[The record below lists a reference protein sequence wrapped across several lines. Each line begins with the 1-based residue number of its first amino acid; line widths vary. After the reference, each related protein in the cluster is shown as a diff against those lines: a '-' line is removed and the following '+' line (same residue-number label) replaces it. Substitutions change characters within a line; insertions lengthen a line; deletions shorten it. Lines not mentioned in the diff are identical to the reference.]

1 MKLFA
6 LAAAM
11 GLALIGGAAPAV
23 ASAQPRP
30 QVRERTVVTT
40 RTVVRENRPRYRPRY
55 RTVCRTR
62 YRGGERIRTCR
73 RVRTYR

>member
-6 LAAAM
+6 YAAAA
-11 GLALIGGAAPAV
+11 GLALLTGAAPTA
-23 ASAQPRP
+23 ASAET

-40 RTVVRENRPRYRPRY
+40 RTTVRQDRPRYRPRY
-55 RTVCRTR
+55 RTVCKTR
-62 YRGGERIRTCR
+62 YRNGERIRTCR